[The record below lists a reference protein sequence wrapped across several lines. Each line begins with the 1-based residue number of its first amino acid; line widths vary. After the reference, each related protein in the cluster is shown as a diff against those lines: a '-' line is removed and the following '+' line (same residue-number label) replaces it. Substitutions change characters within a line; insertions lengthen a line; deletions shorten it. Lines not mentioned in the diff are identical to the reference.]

1 MKWLKMKPAMAKD
14 SKASISAILKN
25 KAQQR
30 VSKSI
35 AVSLKCGVA
44 IVYVKRSLHD
54 NSHGV
59 CLMS

>member
-1 MKWLKMKPAMAKD
+1 MAKD

-59 CLMS
+59 RLMT